1 MPLPGFPVFGVD
13 DDLVAV
19 PGLDRGDEPALA
31 QMADLDLPAAALRAL
46 PRVAFG
52 DIHRPPGQEHA
63 DAEKIGRYEL
73 LAAPL
78 PADRREAVGN
88 AARLIGKQVAFPPR
102 RTGQEDRQAA
112 R

>member
-31 QMADLDLPAAALRAL
+31 QMADLDLTAAALRAL

-52 DIHRPPGQEHA
+52 DLHRPPGQEHA
-63 DAEKIGRYEL
+63 DAEKIGRHEL

-78 PADRREAVGN
+78 PADRREAVEN
-88 AARLIGKQVAFPPR
+88 AARVIGKQFTFTRP
-102 RTGQEDRQAA
+102 GQAQEG
-112 R
+112 